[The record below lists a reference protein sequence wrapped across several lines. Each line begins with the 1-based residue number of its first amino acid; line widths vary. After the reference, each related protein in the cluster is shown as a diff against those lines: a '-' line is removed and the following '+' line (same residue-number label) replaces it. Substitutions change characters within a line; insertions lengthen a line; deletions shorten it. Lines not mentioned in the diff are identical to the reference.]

1 MSDINISYEDALRLS
16 ELYGQQSELTYSL
29 QHIMMESMSYIA
41 ITTVAMVVTYMVL
54 YFAMYMCHDSNM
66 FNIKWDKTL
75 DLTGKAVAKDKANEA
90 FRRKMLAL
98 AVAMAVATVALC
110 MLAPMVVEYSLNL
123 ELVNVESQIDA
134 ILERYEGV

>member
-29 QHIMMESMSYIA
+29 QHIMMESMSYIV
-41 ITTVAMVVTYMVL
+41 ITIVAMVVTYMVL
-54 YFAMYMCHDSNM
+54 YFAMYMCYDSNM
-66 FNIKWDKTL
+66 FDLRLDRTL
-75 DLTGKAVAKDKANEA
+75 DPTGKAIAEDEANEA

-98 AVAMAVATVALC
+98 AVVMAVVTVALC